1 MIRLNEG
8 GVEVGI
14 EVIEFKDLELAEMIT
29 LRSMIWQIQ
38 FRTCYTDRYRE
49 EV

>member
-1 MIRLNEG
+1 MIRLNEDG
-8 GVEVGI
+8 LEVGVEV
-14 EVIEFKDLELAEMIT
+14 VEFKGLELAEMIT

-38 FRTCYTDRYRE
+38 FRTYYTDRYRE